1 VHAARTTSVRLTRS
15 TRILPF
21 RGAPPRFVLAAV
33 AVLAVA
39 ALGWVWVRDS
49 SLVAVDDVTITGV
62 SGPDA
67 SRVRSMLD
75 DAARDMTTLHVSAA
89 ELRNAVAAYPQVK
102 DVHVTTHFPHG
113 LDISVV
119 EHNPVAVIVADG
131 KRIPVAEDGK
141 LLRSVAPGDIATV
154 EMTSVPG
161 GDRLTDRRASQAVEL
176 LAAAPVALREKVV
189 HVWTGERGLS
199 ARLDDGPLLYF
210 GTTERL
216 DAKWTAVARV
226 LEAPEAAGALYLDVR
241 VPERTAAGGL
251 AEPAT
256 GQPSTGG

>member
-1 VHAARTTSVRLTRS
+1 VHAARTTSIRLARS
-15 TRILPF
+15 TRLPPL
-21 RGAPPRFVLAAV
+21 RGAPSRFVLVAA

-39 ALGWVWVRDS
+39 ALGWVWLRDS
-49 SLVAVDDVTITGV
+49 SLVAVDEVTITGV

-75 DAARDMTTLHVSAA
+75 DAARDMTTLHVSAS

-102 DVHVTTHFPHG
+102 DVQVTTHFPHG
-113 LDISVV
+113 LDISVI

-176 LAAAPVALREKVV
+176 LAAAPSALRAKVQR
-189 HVWTGERGLS
+189 VWTGERGLS
-199 ARLDDGPLLYF
+199 ARLTDGPLLYF

-216 DAKWTAVARV
+216 EAKWTAVARV

-256 GQPSTGG
+256 SQPSTGG